1 MGATEQ
7 LFGPLRGEFEQN
19 SNAPKI
25 QMPEGLK
32 FRFDWYISGF
42 KKEAKKENILKDR
55 EVERNKERK
64 RERER
69 EKERELERRKERKK
83 EKKRERKK
91 EGKKERKKRN
101 NFKDIIDHRSYTHN
115 LRCCEIKA

>member
-19 SNAPKI
+19 SPKI

-32 FRFDWYISGF
+32 LRFDWYISGF

-55 EVERNKERK
+55 EVEREKERK
-64 RERER
+64 KK
-69 EKERELERRKERKK
+69 EKRKKERKK
-83 EKKRERKK
+83 ERGINIKILL
-91 EGKKERKKRN
+91 
-101 NFKDIIDHRSYTHN
+101 IIAVIHTT
-115 LRCCEIKA
+115 